1 MSAIFNGLKAAQ
13 RLQAANPMLFQH
25 VARGMAGW
33 NKDYKPA
40 QIPKTEKDCT
50 AAAKKYY
57 LLPEEYRPY
66 ADNGLGYGDY
76 PDLGKGLGIE
86 SKDPYY
92 PYDFPE
98 HKRNLHET
106 LHADIDL
113 YGEDRFSQAE
123 KPRFTNSQYW
133 LSFVGVMSGCLAL
146 YYWLEN
152 YRMYRPV
159 AVKQYPGD
167 GRKHYTFESE

>member
-1 MSAIFNGLKAAQ
+1 
-13 RLQAANPMLFQH
+13 
-25 VARGMAGW
+25 MASW

-40 QIPKTEKDCT
+40 PIPKDEKACE

-76 PDLGKGLGIE
+76 PDLGKSLGIE

-106 LHADIDL
+106 VSNNL
-113 YGEDRFSQAE
+113 
-123 KPRFTNSQYW
+123 
-133 LSFVGVMSGCLAL
+133 V
-146 YYWLEN
+146 
-152 YRMYRPV
+152 
-159 AVKQYPGD
+159 
-167 GRKHYTFESE
+167 

>member
-1 MSAIFNGLKAAQ
+1 MN
-13 RLQAANPMLFQH
+13 RLLITLII
-25 VARGMAGW
+25 VASW
-33 NKDYKPA
+33 NKDYKPD
-40 QIPKTEKDCT
+40 QFPKTEKQRT
-50 AAAKKYY
+50 EAAKKYY

-106 LHADIDL
+106 VNYASSTLETKIILKIWFWFDIFVCSCMPTLICMEKIATRKRRDQDL
-113 YGEDRFSQAE
+113 QILNIGS
-123 KPRFTNSQYW
+123 
-133 LSFVGVMSGCLAL
+133 AL
-146 YYWLEN
+146 
-152 YRMYRPV
+152 
-159 AVKQYPGD
+159 
-167 GRKHYTFESE
+167 